1 MRVEGDIK
9 SLDFISWS
17 DSGEGIGKLGINTLF
32 ASNSS
37 LISNDPPIKA
47 GEEIILKVTIVGHR
61 DTADGGL
68 TSGHIRSLDVNNDCV
83 ARGSDE
89 QLGDYR
95 AAGSMACVIKDKVTT
110 ENCLD
115 MIYETSFNGGK
126 DRSNVIV
133 IRQVK
138 EFGETDSEL
147 HTTAVKSRRS
157 EPIQVDFNCHQ
168 GSETNMVVITKE
180 KMRVEGDI
188 KSLVWSS

>member
-1 MRVEGDIK
+1 MIYETSFNGGKDRSKVIVMRQVEEFGETDSEPHTTAVKTRRSEPIQVDFNCHQGTETNMVVITKEKMRVKGDIK

-47 GEEIILKVTIVGHR
+47 GEEIILKVTIVGHQ

-110 ENCLD
+110 ENC
-115 MIYETSFNGGK
+115 
-126 DRSNVIV
+126 
-133 IRQVK
+133 
-138 EFGETDSEL
+138 
-147 HTTAVKSRRS
+147 
-157 EPIQVDFNCHQ
+157 
-168 GSETNMVVITKE
+168 
-180 KMRVEGDI
+180 
-188 KSLVWSS
+188 